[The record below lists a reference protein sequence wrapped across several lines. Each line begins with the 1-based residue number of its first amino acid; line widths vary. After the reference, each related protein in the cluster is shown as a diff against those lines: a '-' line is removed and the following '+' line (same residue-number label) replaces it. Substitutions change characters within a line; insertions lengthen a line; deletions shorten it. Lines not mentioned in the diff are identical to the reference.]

1 MGLSFA
7 FVADFCSRNNT
18 CTIGKVFIDSCMREA
33 IHTNYLIKE
42 TEVLGKGESTMAKRI
57 TIETQKEFDELFSQ
71 VVPASMSE
79 TEFHLKFRLKGSAG
93 GTKSEVMSAYPKEWE
108 VLESRVDSTN
118 SLLISDDV
126 RDNAGDSVLVRVMV
140 SKYDNATSAEKSA
153 FNRVLK
159 SHDKR
164 K

>member
-1 MGLSFA
+1 MILSA
-7 FVADFCSRNNT
+7 VFCSLNNA
-18 CTIGKVFIDSCMREA
+18 CTIPKVLIDSCMREA
-33 IHTNYLIKE
+33 IHTNYLNKE
-42 TEVLGKGESTMAKRI
+42 SEVLVKGVNTMAKRI
-57 TIETQKEFDELFSQ
+57 TIETQQEFDELFSQ

-108 VLESRVDSTN
+108 ALESQVDSIN

-140 SKYDNATSAEKSA
+140 SKYDNATSSEKSA

>member
-1 MGLSFA
+1 
-7 FVADFCSRNNT
+7 
-18 CTIGKVFIDSCMREA
+18 
-33 IHTNYLIKE
+33 
-42 TEVLGKGESTMAKRI
+42 MAKRI
-57 TIETQKEFDELFSQ
+57 TIEYQQEFDELFSQ
-71 VVPASMSE
+71 LVPKAMSE
-79 TEFHLKFRLKGSAG
+79 TEFNLKFRLKGSAG

-108 VLESRVDSTN
+108 KLEAQVSTIN
-118 SLLISDDV
+118 ASLVADDV
-126 RDNAGDSVLVRVMV
+126 RDNAGDTVLVRVMV

>member
-1 MGLSFA
+1 
-7 FVADFCSRNNT
+7 
-18 CTIGKVFIDSCMREA
+18 MREA
-33 IHTNYLIKE
+33 IHTNYLNKE
-42 TEVLGKGESTMAKRI
+42 SEVLAKGANTMAKRI

-93 GTKSEVMSAYPKEWE
+93 GTKSEVMSAYPKEWKS
-108 VLESRVDSTN
+108 LESQVDSIN

-140 SKYDNATSAEKSA
+140 SKYDNATSSEKSA
-153 FNRVLK
+153 FNRVLD

>member
-1 MGLSFA
+1 MS
-7 FVADFCSRNNT
+7 
-18 CTIGKVFIDSCMREA
+18 EA
-33 IHTNYLIKE
+33 ITINYLTKE
-42 TEVLGKGESTMAKRI
+42 TEVLGKGVRAVAKRI
-57 TIETQKEFDELFSQ
+57 TIETQAEFDELFSQ

-108 VLESRVDSTN
+108 KLEAQVSTIN
-118 SLLISDDV
+118 ANLVADDV

>member
-1 MGLSFA
+1 
-7 FVADFCSRNNT
+7 
-18 CTIGKVFIDSCMREA
+18 MREA
-33 IHTNYLIKE
+33 IHTNYLNKE
-42 TEVLGKGESTMAKRI
+42 SEVLVKGVNTMAKRI
-57 TIETQKEFDELFSQ
+57 TIETQQEFDELFSQ

-108 VLESRVDSTN
+108 KLEAQVSTIN
-118 SLLISDDV
+118 SLLISDEV
-126 RDNAGDSVLVRVMV
+126 RDNAGDAVLVRVMV
-140 SKYDNATSAEKSA
+140 SKYDNATSSEKSA